1 MDGRSDA
8 RVMSHAEVAASPTA
22 APAAPIPNSVAIV
35 NRAVAGRASRKVRS
49 IGASGPEP
57 SGRSVTRSAGAV
69 NVMP

>member
-1 MDGRSDA
+1 
-8 RVMSHAEVAASPTA
+8 
-22 APAAPIPNSVAIV
+22 
-35 NRAVAGRASRKVRS
+35 VRS